1 MTKKLIIFRYKELF
15 NILEE
20 IKENFEFKL
29 EFYEKERELEKLE
42 NDNLSDYLVI
52 AKKKLSNLK
61 KQIIIDKSPINI
73 NDFIQTLNINFLK
86 SKFIEQSKIDLGRY
100 NLDLNSRIL
109 NQNEKE
115 LELTE
120 KESSILIFLK
130 QSKDPVKIDQL
141 QEKVWGYNSEL
152 ETHTVETHVYRLR
165 KKINDKFYDNEFII
179 TTSWFT
185 HTKND
190 KFGNFHNHSNSMF
203 SGVFYF
209 TDDNSSIKFQNFNK
223 PNHFELALNNIRLL
237 LKKNVLY

>member
-29 EFYEKERELEKLE
+29 GFYEKERELENFE
-42 NDNLSDYLVI
+42 NDNLSNYLLI
-52 AKKKLSNLK
+52 TKKKLSTLK
-61 KQIIIDKSPINI
+61 KQIVIDKSPINI
-73 NDFIQTLNINFLK
+73 NDLIQTLNINFLK

-109 NQNEKE
+109 NQNEKG

-141 QEKVWGYNSEL
+141 QEKVWGYNSEI

-179 TTSWFT
+179 S
-185 HTKND
+185 D
-190 KFGNFHNHSNSMF
+190 KKG
-203 SGVFYF
+203 YF
-209 TDDNSSIKFQNFNK
+209 
-223 PNHFELALNNIRLL
+223 LNE
-237 LKKNVLY
+237 KKK

>member
-29 EFYEKERELEKLE
+29 EFYEKERELENLE

-52 AKKKLSNLK
+52 TKKKLSNLK

-73 NDFIQTLNINFLK
+73 NDLIQTLNINFLK

-179 TTSWFT
+179 S
-185 HTKND
+185 D
-190 KFGNFHNHSNSMF
+190 KKG
-203 SGVFYF
+203 YF
-209 TDDNSSIKFQNFNK
+209 
-223 PNHFELALNNIRLL
+223 LNE
-237 LKKNVLY
+237 KKNSVAKELFSKKYKPRVIKPKKGKGSFKRKK

>member
-1 MTKKLIIFRYKELF
+1 MAKKLIIFRYKELF

-29 EFYEKERELEKLE
+29 EFYEKERELENLE

-52 AKKKLSNLK
+52 TKKKLSNLK

-73 NDFIQTLNINFLK
+73 YDLIQTLNINFLK

-165 KKINDKFYDNEFII
+165 KKINDKFYDNEFIL
-179 TTSWFT
+179 S
-185 HTKND
+185 D
-190 KFGNFHNHSNSMF
+190 KKG
-203 SGVFYF
+203 YF
-209 TDDNSSIKFQNFNK
+209 
-223 PNHFELALNNIRLL
+223 LNE
-237 LKKNVLY
+237 KKK

>member
-29 EFYEKERELEKLE
+29 EFYEKERELENLE

-52 AKKKLSNLK
+52 TKKKLSNLK
-61 KQIIIDKSPINI
+61 KQIIIDKTPINI
-73 NDFIQTLNINFLK
+73 NDLIQTLNINFLK

-100 NLDLNSRIL
+100 YLDLNSRIL

-179 TTSWFT
+179 S
-185 HTKND
+185 D
-190 KFGNFHNHSNSMF
+190 KKG
-203 SGVFYF
+203 YF
-209 TDDNSSIKFQNFNK
+209 
-223 PNHFELALNNIRLL
+223 LNE
-237 LKKNVLY
+237 KKK

>member
-29 EFYEKERELEKLE
+29 EFYEKERELENLE

-52 AKKKLSNLK
+52 TKKKLSNLK
-61 KQIIIDKSPINI
+61 KQVIIDKSPINI
-73 NDFIQTLNINFLK
+73 NDLIQTLNINFLK

-141 QEKVWGYNSEL
+141 QEKVWGYKSEL

-179 TTSWFT
+179 S
-185 HTKND
+185 D
-190 KFGNFHNHSNSMF
+190 KKG
-203 SGVFYF
+203 YF
-209 TDDNSSIKFQNFNK
+209 
-223 PNHFELALNNIRLL
+223 LNE
-237 LKKNVLY
+237 KKK

>member
-42 NDNLSDYLVI
+42 KDNLSDYLVI

-61 KQIIIDKSPINI
+61 KQIVIDKSPINI
-73 NDFIQTLNINFLK
+73 NDLIQTLNINFLK

-115 LELTE
+115 LDLTE

-179 TTSWFT
+179 S
-185 HTKND
+185 D
-190 KFGNFHNHSNSMF
+190 KKG
-203 SGVFYF
+203 YF
-209 TDDNSSIKFQNFNK
+209 
-223 PNHFELALNNIRLL
+223 LNE
-237 LKKNVLY
+237 KKK

>member
-61 KQIIIDKSPINI
+61 KQVIIDKSPINI

-115 LELTE
+115 LDLTE

-165 KKINDKFYDNEFII
+165 KKINNKFHDNEFII
-179 TTSWFT
+179 S
-185 HTKND
+185 D
-190 KFGNFHNHSNSMF
+190 KKG
-203 SGVFYF
+203 YF
-209 TDDNSSIKFQNFNK
+209 
-223 PNHFELALNNIRLL
+223 LNE
-237 LKKNVLY
+237 KKK

>member
-29 EFYEKERELEKLE
+29 EFYEKERELENLE

-52 AKKKLSNLK
+52 TKKKLSNLK

-73 NDFIQTLNINFLK
+73 NDLIQTLNINFLK

-179 TTSWFT
+179 S
-185 HTKND
+185 D
-190 KFGNFHNHSNSMF
+190 KKG
-203 SGVFYF
+203 YF
-209 TDDNSSIKFQNFNK
+209 
-223 PNHFELALNNIRLL
+223 LNE
-237 LKKNVLY
+237 KKK

>member
-29 EFYEKERELEKLE
+29 EFYEKERELENLE

-52 AKKKLSNLK
+52 TKKKLSNLN

-73 NDFIQTLNINFLK
+73 NDLIQTLNINFLK

-179 TTSWFT
+179 S
-185 HTKND
+185 D
-190 KFGNFHNHSNSMF
+190 KKG
-203 SGVFYF
+203 YF
-209 TDDNSSIKFQNFNK
+209 
-223 PNHFELALNNIRLL
+223 LNE
-237 LKKNVLY
+237 KKK

>member
-29 EFYEKERELEKLE
+29 ECYEKERELENLE

-52 AKKKLSNLK
+52 TKKKLSNLK

-73 NDFIQTLNINFLK
+73 NDLIQTLNINFLK

-179 TTSWFT
+179 S
-185 HTKND
+185 D
-190 KFGNFHNHSNSMF
+190 KKR
-203 SGVFYF
+203 YF
-209 TDDNSSIKFQNFNK
+209 
-223 PNHFELALNNIRLL
+223 LNE
-237 LKKNVLY
+237 KKK

>member
-29 EFYEKERELEKLE
+29 EFYENERELENLE

-61 KQIIIDKSPINI
+61 KQIIIEKPPINI
-73 NDFIQTLNINFLK
+73 NDLIQTLNINFLK

-165 KKINDKFYDNEFII
+165 KKIKDKFYDNEFII
-179 TTSWFT
+179 S
-185 HTKND
+185 D
-190 KFGNFHNHSNSMF
+190 KRG
-203 SGVFYF
+203 YF
-209 TDDNSSIKFQNFNK
+209 
-223 PNHFELALNNIRLL
+223 LNE
-237 LKKNVLY
+237 KKK

>member
-29 EFYEKERELEKLE
+29 EFYEKERELENFE
-42 NDNLSDYLVI
+42 NNNLSDYLVI
-52 AKKKLSNLK
+52 TKKKLSNLK

-73 NDFIQTLNINFLK
+73 NDLIQTLNINFLK

-165 KKINDKFYDNEFII
+165 KKINDKFYDNEFIL
-179 TTSWFT
+179 S
-185 HTKND
+185 D
-190 KFGNFHNHSNSMF
+190 KKG
-203 SGVFYF
+203 YF
-209 TDDNSSIKFQNFNK
+209 
-223 PNHFELALNNIRLL
+223 LNE
-237 LKKNVLY
+237 KKK

>member
-29 EFYEKERELEKLE
+29 EFYEKERELENLE

-73 NDFIQTLNINFLK
+73 YDLIQTLNINFLK

-109 NQNEKE
+109 NQNDKE

-179 TTSWFT
+179 S
-185 HTKND
+185 D
-190 KFGNFHNHSNSMF
+190 KKG
-203 SGVFYF
+203 YF
-209 TDDNSSIKFQNFNK
+209 
-223 PNHFELALNNIRLL
+223 LNE
-237 LKKNVLY
+237 KKK

>member
-1 MTKKLIIFRYKELF
+1 MTKKLIIFRYRELF

-29 EFYEKERELEKLE
+29 EFYEKERELENLE

-52 AKKKLSNLK
+52 TKKKLSNLK

-73 NDFIQTLNINFLK
+73 NDLIQTLNINFLK
-86 SKFIEQSKIDLGRY
+86 TKFIEQSKIDLGRY

-165 KKINDKFYDNEFII
+165 KKINDKFNDNDFII
-179 TTSWFT
+179 S
-185 HTKND
+185 D
-190 KFGNFHNHSNSMF
+190 KKG
-203 SGVFYF
+203 YF
-209 TDDNSSIKFQNFNK
+209 
-223 PNHFELALNNIRLL
+223 LNE
-237 LKKNVLY
+237 KKK

>member
-15 NILEE
+15 KILEE

-29 EFYEKERELEKLE
+29 EFYEKERELENLE

-52 AKKKLSNLK
+52 TKKKLSNLK
-61 KQIIIDKSPINI
+61 KQIVIDKSPINI
-73 NDFIQTLNINFLK
+73 NDLIQTLNINFLK

-109 NQNEKE
+109 KQNEKE

-179 TTSWFT
+179 S
-185 HTKND
+185 D
-190 KFGNFHNHSNSMF
+190 KKG
-203 SGVFYF
+203 YF
-209 TDDNSSIKFQNFNK
+209 
-223 PNHFELALNNIRLL
+223 LNE
-237 LKKNVLY
+237 KKK

>member
-29 EFYEKERELEKLE
+29 EFYEKEKELEKLE

-73 NDFIQTLNINFLK
+73 NDLIQTLNINFLK

-141 QEKVWGYNSEL
+141 QEKVWGYKSEL

-179 TTSWFT
+179 S
-185 HTKND
+185 D
-190 KFGNFHNHSNSMF
+190 KKG
-203 SGVFYF
+203 YF
-209 TDDNSSIKFQNFNK
+209 
-223 PNHFELALNNIRLL
+223 LNE
-237 LKKNVLY
+237 KKK

>member
-15 NILEE
+15 KILEE

-29 EFYEKERELEKLE
+29 EFYEKEKELENLE
-42 NDNLSDYLVI
+42 NNNLSDYLVI
-52 AKKKLSNLK
+52 TKKKLSNLK

-73 NDFIQTLNINFLK
+73 NDLIQTLNINFLK

-179 TTSWFT
+179 S
-185 HTKND
+185 D
-190 KFGNFHNHSNSMF
+190 KKG
-203 SGVFYF
+203 YF
-209 TDDNSSIKFQNFNK
+209 
-223 PNHFELALNNIRLL
+223 LNE
-237 LKKNVLY
+237 KKK

>member
-29 EFYEKERELEKLE
+29 EFYEKERELENLE
-42 NDNLSDYLVI
+42 NNNLSDYLVI
-52 AKKKLSNLK
+52 TKKKLSNLK

-73 NDFIQTLNINFLK
+73 YDLIQTLNINFLK

-165 KKINDKFYDNEFII
+165 KKINDKFYDNEFIL
-179 TTSWFT
+179 S
-185 HTKND
+185 D
-190 KFGNFHNHSNSMF
+190 KKG
-203 SGVFYF
+203 YF
-209 TDDNSSIKFQNFNK
+209 
-223 PNHFELALNNIRLL
+223 LNE
-237 LKKNVLY
+237 KKK

>member
-29 EFYEKERELEKLE
+29 EFYENEGELEKLE
-42 NDNLSDYLVI
+42 NDNLSDYLVV

-73 NDFIQTLNINFLK
+73 NDLIQTLNINFLK

-179 TTSWFT
+179 S
-185 HTKND
+185 D
-190 KFGNFHNHSNSMF
+190 KKG
-203 SGVFYF
+203 YF
-209 TDDNSSIKFQNFNK
+209 
-223 PNHFELALNNIRLL
+223 LNE
-237 LKKNVLY
+237 KKK

>member
-29 EFYEKERELEKLE
+29 EFYEKERELENFE
-42 NDNLSDYLVI
+42 NNNLSDYLVI
-52 AKKKLSNLK
+52 TKKKLSNLK

-73 NDFIQTLNINFLK
+73 NDLIQTLNINFLK

-165 KKINDKFYDNEFII
+165 KKINDKFYDNEFIK
-179 TTSWFT
+179 S
-185 HTKND
+185 D
-190 KFGNFHNHSNSMF
+190 KEG
-203 SGVFYF
+203 YF
-209 TDDNSSIKFQNFNK
+209 
-223 PNHFELALNNIRLL
+223 LNE
-237 LKKNVLY
+237 KKK

>member
-29 EFYEKERELEKLE
+29 EFYEKERELENLE
-42 NDNLSDYLVI
+42 NDNLNDYLVI
-52 AKKKLSNLK
+52 TKKKLSNLK

-73 NDFIQTLNINFLK
+73 NDLIQILNINFLK

-179 TTSWFT
+179 S
-185 HTKND
+185 D
-190 KFGNFHNHSNSMF
+190 KKG
-203 SGVFYF
+203 YF
-209 TDDNSSIKFQNFNK
+209 
-223 PNHFELALNNIRLL
+223 LNE
-237 LKKNVLY
+237 KKK

>member
-29 EFYEKERELEKLE
+29 GFYEKERELENLE

-52 AKKKLSNLK
+52 TKKKLSNLK
-61 KQIIIDKSPINI
+61 KQIIIDKFPINI
-73 NDFIQTLNINFLK
+73 NDLIQTLNINFLK

-109 NQNEKE
+109 NQNDKE

-179 TTSWFT
+179 S
-185 HTKND
+185 D
-190 KFGNFHNHSNSMF
+190 KKG
-203 SGVFYF
+203 YF
-209 TDDNSSIKFQNFNK
+209 
-223 PNHFELALNNIRLL
+223 LNE
-237 LKKNVLY
+237 KKK

>member
-1 MTKKLIIFRYKELF
+1 MTKKLIIFRYRELF
-15 NILEE
+15 NILDE

-29 EFYEKERELEKLE
+29 EFYEKERELENLE

-52 AKKKLSNLK
+52 TKKKLSNLK

-73 NDFIQTLNINFLK
+73 NDLIQTLNINFLK

-179 TTSWFT
+179 S
-185 HTKND
+185 D
-190 KFGNFHNHSNSMF
+190 KKG
-203 SGVFYF
+203 YF
-209 TDDNSSIKFQNFNK
+209 
-223 PNHFELALNNIRLL
+223 LNE
-237 LKKNVLY
+237 KKK

>member
-29 EFYEKERELEKLE
+29 EFYEKERELENLE

-73 NDFIQTLNINFLK
+73 YDLIQTLNINFLK

-109 NQNEKE
+109 NQNDKE

-165 KKINDKFYDNEFII
+165 KKINDKFYDNEFIL
-179 TTSWFT
+179 S
-185 HTKND
+185 D
-190 KFGNFHNHSNSMF
+190 KKG
-203 SGVFYF
+203 YF
-209 TDDNSSIKFQNFNK
+209 
-223 PNHFELALNNIRLL
+223 LNE
-237 LKKNVLY
+237 KKK

>member
-29 EFYEKERELEKLE
+29 EFYEKERELENLV

-52 AKKKLSNLK
+52 TKKKLSNLK
-61 KQIIIDKSPINI
+61 KQIIIDKSPINM
-73 NDFIQTLNINFLK
+73 NDLIQSLNINFLK
-86 SKFIEQSKIDLGRY
+86 SKFTEQSKIDLGRY
-100 NLDLNSRIL
+100 NLNLNSRIL

-179 TTSWFT
+179 S
-185 HTKND
+185 D
-190 KFGNFHNHSNSMF
+190 KKG
-203 SGVFYF
+203 YF
-209 TDDNSSIKFQNFNK
+209 
-223 PNHFELALNNIRLL
+223 LNE
-237 LKKNVLY
+237 KKK

>member
-29 EFYEKERELEKLE
+29 EFYEKERELENLE

-52 AKKKLSNLK
+52 TKKKLSNLK

-73 NDFIQTLNINFLK
+73 NDLIQTLNINFLK

-165 KKINDKFYDNEFII
+165 KKINDKFSDNEFII
-179 TTSWFT
+179 S
-185 HTKND
+185 D
-190 KFGNFHNHSNSMF
+190 KKG
-203 SGVFYF
+203 YF
-209 TDDNSSIKFQNFNK
+209 
-223 PNHFELALNNIRLL
+223 LNE
-237 LKKNVLY
+237 KKK

>member
-29 EFYEKERELEKLE
+29 EFYEKERELENLE

-52 AKKKLSNLK
+52 TKKKLSYLK

-73 NDFIQTLNINFLK
+73 NDLIQTLNINFLK

-179 TTSWFT
+179 S
-185 HTKND
+185 D
-190 KFGNFHNHSNSMF
+190 KKG
-203 SGVFYF
+203 YF
-209 TDDNSSIKFQNFNK
+209 
-223 PNHFELALNNIRLL
+223 LNE
-237 LKKNVLY
+237 KKK

>member
-1 MTKKLIIFRYKELF
+1 MTKKLIIFRYRELF

-73 NDFIQTLNINFLK
+73 NDLIQTLNINFLK

-179 TTSWFT
+179 S
-185 HTKND
+185 D
-190 KFGNFHNHSNSMF
+190 KKG
-203 SGVFYF
+203 YF
-209 TDDNSSIKFQNFNK
+209 
-223 PNHFELALNNIRLL
+223 LNE
-237 LKKNVLY
+237 KKK

>member
-1 MTKKLIIFRYKELF
+1 MTKKLIIFRFKELF
-15 NILEE
+15 KILEE

-29 EFYEKERELEKLE
+29 EFYEKESELEKLE

-61 KQIIIDKSPINI
+61 KQIIIEKSPINI
-73 NDFIQTLNINFLK
+73 NDLIQTLNINFLK

-179 TTSWFT
+179 S
-185 HTKND
+185 D
-190 KFGNFHNHSNSMF
+190 KKG
-203 SGVFYF
+203 YF
-209 TDDNSSIKFQNFNK
+209 
-223 PNHFELALNNIRLL
+223 LNE
-237 LKKNVLY
+237 KKK